1 MMLFSI
7 VLAFF
12 LGAGTAAYFILKDVE
27 EDDNEENWT
36 EEDYEFMKNYRI
48 EEEQERDE
56 EK

>member
-1 MMLFSI
+1 MLFSI
-7 VLAFF
+7 ILAFF
-12 LGAGTAAYFILKDVE
+12 LGVSTAAYFILKYDD